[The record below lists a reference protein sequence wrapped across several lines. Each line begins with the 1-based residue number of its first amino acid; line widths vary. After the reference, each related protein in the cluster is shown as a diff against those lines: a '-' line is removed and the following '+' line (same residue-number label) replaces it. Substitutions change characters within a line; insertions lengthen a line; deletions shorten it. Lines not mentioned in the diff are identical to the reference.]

1 MSGGSG
7 AAANA
12 EGRRVESR
20 GPGFSLP
27 EPAGAW
33 LGSRVSGDGPGSLL
47 LLGGDSLSFGQV

>member
-12 EGRRVESR
+12 EGSREESR
-20 GPGFSLP
+20 GPGFALP

-33 LGSRVSGDGPGSLL
+33 LGSRVSRDGPGSLL
-47 LLGGDSLSFGQV
+47 LLRGDSLSFGQV